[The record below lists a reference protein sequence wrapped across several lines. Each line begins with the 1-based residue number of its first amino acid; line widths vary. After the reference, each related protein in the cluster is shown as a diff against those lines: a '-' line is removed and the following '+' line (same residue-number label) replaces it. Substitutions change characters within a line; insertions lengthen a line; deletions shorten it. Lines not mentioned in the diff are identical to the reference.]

1 MKSCSTSP
9 NRKRVLHRD
18 LNLNPVGS
26 SILNDFIELIM
37 SNRSADYDIAKIQVN
52 RERLPTVRRLTL
64 H

>member
-1 MKSCSTSP
+1 
-9 NRKRVLHRD
+9 
-18 LNLNPVGS
+18 
-26 SILNDFIELIM
+26 M